1 MGKLNRK
8 LSVAAVAMALV
19 STATLAEDKQQN
31 VAPSWKA
38 RFEKAQPQEDLS
50 KSVTQVFYDDES
62 DSDEDTKVA
71 KVAQQNKAKA
81 MAAEKSTSESVTGFW
96 GRVTSFFAPLTKWWN
111 SLVFVR

>member
-19 STATLAEDKQQN
+19 STATLAEDKQN

-62 DSDEDTKVA
+62 DSDEETKVA
-71 KVAQQNKAKA
+71 KVAQQNNAKT
-81 MAAEKSTSESVTGFW
+81 MAAEKNASESVTRFL
-96 GRVTSFFAPLTKWWN
+96 GRVKSFFAPITNLLSK
-111 SLVFVR
+111 LVFAN

>member
-19 STATLAEDKQQN
+19 SVATLAHEKQDV

-38 RFEKAQPQEDLS
+38 RFENAQPQEDLS
-50 KSVTQVFYDDES
+50 RSVTKLTYDEDS
-62 DSDEDTKVA
+62 DSDEETKA
-71 KVAQQNKAKA
+71 TKVAQQNKAKA

-96 GRVTSFFAPLTKWWN
+96 GRVTSFFAPITNLLSK
-111 SLVFVR
+111 LVFAN